1 MTPTVAG
8 LFVYP
13 IKSCRGIAP
22 RRAIVAVQGFEHDR
36 AWMVV
41 DPGESPMRFLTQ
53 REIPRMAL
61 IRTALTPEDLV
72 LEAPE
77 APALRIPLGIQ
88 GDANRAVV
96 WRSTVDVFDQGD
108 DVARWLSE
116 FTGRTVRLVRFDQRT
131 ERPCNPEFA
140 GNTGANTQFADGYPI
155 LVIGSAS
162 LADLNQRLEAIGE
175 SPLPMNR
182 FRPNL
187 VVDGLGAYDEDHLAA
202 LRIGD
207 VELQLVKPCT
217 RCQITT
223 TDQDSAAVG
232 RQPLQMLGSYRNDPR
247 FGGVTFGMNA
257 VVTRGAGR
265 AIGVGDTVELDWSF

>member
-22 RRAIVAVQGFEHDR
+22 RRAVVAVQGFEYDR

-41 DPGESPMRFLTQ
+41 DPGESPARFLTQ

-61 IRTALTPEDLV
+61 IRTTLTPDDLA

-77 APALRIPLGIQ
+77 ASALRIPLDLRGN
-88 GDANRAVV
+88 ANRAVV

-108 DVARWLSE
+108 EVARWLSE
-116 FTGRTVRLVRFDQRT
+116 FIGRAVRLVRFDQRT

-140 GNTGANTQFADGYPI
+140 GDTGANTQFADGYPI
-155 LVIGSAS
+155 LVISSAS
-162 LADLNQRLEAIGE
+162 LADLNQRLEALGE

-187 VVDGLGAYDEDHLAA
+187 VIDGLGAYDEDHLAA

-207 VELQLVKPCT
+207 VELQFVKPCT

-223 TDQDSAAVG
+223 TDQDTAAVG
-232 RQPLQMLGSYRNDPR
+232 RQPLAVLGSYRNDPR

-265 AIGVGDTVELDWSF
+265 AIGVGDAVDLDWSF

>member
-13 IKSCRGIAP
+13 VKSCRGIAP
-22 RRAIVAVQGFEHDR
+22 QRAIVAVPGFEHDR

-41 DPGESPMRFLTQ
+41 DPRESPMRFLTQ

-61 IRTALTPEDLV
+61 IRTELASDALV

-77 APALRIPLGIQ
+77 APATRIPLDLAGSP
-88 GDANRAVV
+88 NHAVV

-108 DVARWLSE
+108 DAARWLSE

-131 ERPCNPEFA
+131 ERFCNPEFA
-140 GNTGANTQFADGYPI
+140 GDTGAHTQFADGYPI
-155 LVIGSAS
+155 LVISSAS

-187 VVDGLGAYDEDHLAA
+187 VIDGLEAYDEDHLAA

-207 VELQLVKPCT
+207 VELRLVKPCT

-223 TDQDSAAVG
+223 TDQDTAAVG
-232 RQPLQMLGSYRNDPR
+232 RQPLALLGSYRNDPR
-247 FGGVTFGMNA
+247 FGGVSFGMNA

-265 AIGVGDTVELDWSF
+265 AIGMGDAVDVDWSF